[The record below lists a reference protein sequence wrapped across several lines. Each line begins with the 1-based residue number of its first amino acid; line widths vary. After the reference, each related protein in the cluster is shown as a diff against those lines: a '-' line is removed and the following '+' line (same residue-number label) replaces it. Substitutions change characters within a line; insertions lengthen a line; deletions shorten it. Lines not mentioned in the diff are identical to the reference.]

1 MSAEYNAKF
10 ANTDIATR
18 AIHAGQ
24 EPDPTTGAVVTPI
37 FATSTFKQDG
47 VLGLRGGHDYSRSI
61 NPTRTSFDEQ
71 LAAVEGGKYALSFSS
86 GLAAIDVLLR
96 STIKPGDNILLGNDV
111 YGGTY
116 RLLSKVFVPWGVG
129 LDVVNIT
136 DLKAVETALAS
147 KHYQYVWVETPSN
160 PLLNITDIAATTEVA
175 HKYGTKV
182 AVDNTFASPALQHPL
197 ADGADVVVYST
208 TKYIGGHSD
217 VVGGAVVVNDEET
230 REKVA
235 FLQNAA
241 GAVPSP
247 FDSWLDIRGLKT
259 LDLRVKRHSANALK
273 VAEWLESQPSDVIER
288 VWYPGLESHPGHEIA
303 ARQMHGGFGRAA
315 RGRRRGGQ
323 ALRGPH
329 ADLHT
334 GRIARRCGKPHR
346 GARRHDP
353 RLRGRHHPAGARQ
366 PGAYFGR
373 YRERRR
379 PYRRSQAG
387 VGSYL
392 TVLTVLVA
400 PY

>member
-129 LDVVNIT
+129 LDVVDIT

-160 PLLNITDIAATTEVA
+160 PLLNITDIAATAEVA

-197 ADGADVVVYST
+197 APMWWSTPPPSTSAATPTWSAVPWWST
-208 TKYIGGHSD
+208 T
-217 VVGGAVVVNDEET
+217 
-230 REKVA
+230 
-235 FLQNAA
+235 
-241 GAVPSP
+241 
-247 FDSWLDIRGLKT
+247 
-259 LDLRVKRHSANALK
+259 
-273 VAEWLESQPSDVIER
+273 
-288 VWYPGLESHPGHEIA
+288 
-303 ARQMHGGFGRAA
+303 
-315 RGRRRGGQ
+315 RR
-323 ALRGPH
+323 P
-329 ADLHT
+329 
-334 GRIARRCGKPHR
+334 ARRSPSCRTPPAQCPPH
-346 GARRHDP
+346 
-353 RLRGRHHPAGARQ
+353 LT
-366 PGAYFGR
+366 PGWTSA
-373 YRERRR
+373 
-379 PYRRSQAG
+379 A
-387 VGSYL
+387 
-392 TVLTVLVA
+392 
-400 PY
+400 